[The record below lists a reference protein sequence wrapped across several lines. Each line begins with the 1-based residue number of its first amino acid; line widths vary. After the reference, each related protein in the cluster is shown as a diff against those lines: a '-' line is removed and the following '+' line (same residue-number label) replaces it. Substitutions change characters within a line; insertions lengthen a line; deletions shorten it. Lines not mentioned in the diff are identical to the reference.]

1 MNTRHTLTRL
11 SLTITATAAA
21 TSIITGCGWMGTAP
35 TAPATPITV
44 SCGHAGQTSTTN
56 PQPTPSTEAGQVLL
70 VGSTVEARRIQYV
83 SADIQAARVTILDA
97 SSEAIVARST
107 LQGEA
112 LARHLDTGNRNF
124 AFSVL
129 NLPLPSG
136 NRPSGRSFV
145 ARVEVFLDTELATS
159 IGSSTSSSFTPSAS
173 RLTVVTLPT
182 LSLDETP
189 VGNASASVDIEEAPA
204 PSVVIR

>member
-1 MNTRHTLTRL
+1 MNAHHTISRL
-11 SLTITATAAA
+11 ALAIAATATA
-21 TSIITGCGWMGTAP
+21 SGCGWTGTTP

-44 SCGHAGQTSTTN
+44 SCGHAGQASTAS
-56 PQPTPSTEAGQVLL
+56 PQPTPTAEGGQVLL

-83 SADIQAARVTILDA
+83 STDIQAARVTILDA
-97 SSEAIVARST
+97 SSQTIVARST

-112 LARHLDTGNRNF
+112 LARNLDTGNRNF

-145 ARVEVFLDTELATS
+145 ARVEVFLDTDLETS

-173 RLTVVTLPT
+173 RLTVVTLPA
-182 LSLDETP
+182 LSLDDTP
-189 VGNASASVDIEEAPA
+189 VGNASASVDIVEAPA